1 MNLLRALVEN
11 LQSQV
16 NTHKELLAALE
27 DEISLP
33 ASCTLDQ
40 LQEAQS
46 ERDRSVKQIRALEL
60 ARQEII
66 RNIAREKKIKGEV
79 SLRVIMGF
87 CEEKVSQILSEY
99 RNTLLHIVD
108 KIRKSSREAA
118 EKAIL
123 RSNCIKEV
131 HNAIHK
137 RFKRETYYSITGKLA
152 QPKGACILQKAI

>member
-1 MNLLRALVEN
+1 MKLLRELVLN
-11 LQSQV
+11 LQSQI
-16 NTHKELLAALE
+16 NAHKELLTSLE
-27 DEISLP
+27 EEISLP
-33 ASCTLDQ
+33 ASCTLEQ
-40 LQEAQS
+40 LQETHH
-46 ERDRSVKQIRALEL
+46 ERDRSAKQVRALEF

-66 RNIAREKKIKGEV
+66 KKIALEKKIKGEI
-79 SLRVIMGF
+79 SLRIIMEF
-87 CEEKVSQILSEY
+87 CEEKVSQTLGEY
-99 RNTLLHIVD
+99 RNILINIVE

-137 RFKRETYYSITGKLA
+137 GFKRETYYSVTGKLA